1 LLSFTD
7 LERIKPL
14 DILSVHIPDQTG
26 RLVHTNLRVFGS
38 LVHGTD
44 QDGSDM
50 DLLVDALPDDTLF
63 DLGGLQENLE
73 SILVKQSV

>member
-1 LLSFTD
+1 
-7 LERIKPL
+7 
-14 DILSVHIPDQTG
+14 
-26 RLVHTNLRVFGS
+26 
-38 LVHGTD
+38 
-44 QDGSDM
+44 M